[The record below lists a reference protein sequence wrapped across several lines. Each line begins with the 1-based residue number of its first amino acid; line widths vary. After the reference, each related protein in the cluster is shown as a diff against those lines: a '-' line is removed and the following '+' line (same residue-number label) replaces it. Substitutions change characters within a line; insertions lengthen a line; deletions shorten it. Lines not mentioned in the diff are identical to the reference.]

1 MRRSPVG
8 SSSSTAPGANP
19 RLGRARQAPGRA
31 CGASGAAGHPW
42 RGSRSVTNSGA
53 RGRSPAR
60 PCGARWWRGPSS
72 PQRTAVASASRTPCG
87 SCGEARTCTCRKP
100 RPIGWCCELRVVRA
114 PAPARSSACRS
125 PRGRSAWG
133 SRWPRAAR
141 VPAGTGPRGR
151 AGGGDGP
158 GSPPRGARPPRAPAG
173 RGRHACRRNPARVDA
188 GVVATVAARLGAGPT
203 AVGFRPGSRAGSRVR
218 EASMR
223 FAERMG
229 GLTTAA
235 SFDMLARGPALEAKG
250 RSIIHLG
257 IGEPDFD
264 TPGFIRKA
272 ADAALA
278 AGWTHYGPAAGLPE
292 FRQLIAK
299 TWRARR
305 GIACEAANVVVT
317 PGAKPVLFFA
327 MLATLEPGDEVLI
340 PSPAFPTYASVAEFL
355 GARVVPVPLVA
366 ARGFDLDLAALRA
379 RITARS
385 RMLVLN
391 SPHNPTGGVL
401 PPATLAAIAELVR
414 EHDLLVVSDE
424 IYSEMVYE
432 GESPS
437 IATLPGMA
445 ERTVVVDGFS
455 KTYAMTGWGRRV
467 GDPPE
472 PAAP

>member
-1 MRRSPVG
+1 
-8 SSSSTAPGANP
+8 
-19 RLGRARQAPGRA
+19 
-31 CGASGAAGHPW
+31 
-42 RGSRSVTNSGA
+42 
-53 RGRSPAR
+53 
-60 PCGARWWRGPSS
+60 
-72 PQRTAVASASRTPCG
+72 
-87 SCGEARTCTCRKP
+87 
-100 RPIGWCCELRVVRA
+100 
-114 PAPARSSACRS
+114 
-125 PRGRSAWG
+125 
-133 SRWPRAAR
+133 
-141 VPAGTGPRGR
+141 
-151 AGGGDGP
+151 
-158 GSPPRGARPPRAPAG
+158 
-173 RGRHACRRNPARVDA
+173 
-188 GVVATVAARLGAGPT
+188 
-203 AVGFRPGSRAGSRVR
+203 
-218 EASMR
+218 MR

-229 GLTTAA
+229 RLTTAA
-235 SFDMLARGPALEAKG
+235 SFDMLARGRALEAKG

-401 PPATLAAIAELVR
+401 PPATLAAIAELAR

-455 KTYAMTGWGRRV
+455 KTYAMTGWRLGF
-467 GDPPE
+467 GIMPE
-472 PAAP
+472 PLAKHMGALMNNSNSCTATFVQKAGEAALTGPREEVKAMLAEFRARRALVVAALNAIPCVSCASPAGAFYVFPRIEAPGMTSGELADRLLDEVGVVTLPGTGFGAEGEGHLRLSYANSQANLREGLQRLATFLSARAVR